1 MTLRTETIGDCTL
14 YLGDCRDILPTL
26 GPVDAVVTDP
36 PYSVSVKGSKQG
48 RGRTGTRS
56 LDFFAGDDDWAGM
69 TALVAEALT
78 LTVASLPKT
87 LVAWCGHRQ
96 IGPITAMLEAAGYST
111 RLIFWRKRCPPPSTP
126 DAAFTSAVEQAV
138 YAYRPGRVWRGGQT
152 APNIFDADS
161 YRFGQPGKVDHPT
174 QKPLGLIEW
183 NTDYLT
189 TPGQTVL
196 DPFMGSGTT
205 GVACARS
212 DRAFIGIELEPAYFD
227 IACRRIEE
235 AYKQPRL
242 FAEPQPKPVQGSIFG
257 DAA

>member
-1 MTLRTETIGDCTL
+1 MTHREEIIGDCRL
-14 YLGDCRDILPTL
+14 ILGDCRDILPTL
-26 GPVDAVVTDP
+26 GPVDAVITDP

-48 RGRTGTRS
+48 KGASGTRS
-56 LDFFAGDDDWAGM
+56 LDFFAGDDDWAAM
-69 TALVAEALT
+69 TALVTEALT
-78 LTVASLPKT
+78 ASVASEPKT
-87 LVAWCGHRQ
+87 FVAWCGHRQ
-96 IGPITAMLEAAGYST
+96 IGPLTAMLESVGYST

-138 YAYRPGRVWRGGQT
+138 YAYRSGRVWRGGQT
-152 APNIFDADS
+152 AANIFDADS

-174 QKPLGLIEW
+174 QKPLSLIEW
-183 NTDYLT
+183 NTDCLT
-189 TPGQTVL
+189 LPGQTVL

-212 DRAFIGIELEPAYFD
+212 DRSFIGIELEQRFFD

-242 FAEPQPKPVQGSIFG
+242 FAEPVAKPVQTSLLD